1 MCYGDKLLSTITPPT
16 RRAHAQFEWL
26 GLWAR

>member
-16 RRAHAQFEWL
+16 RRARALFEQL
-26 GLWAR
+26 GLGAR